1 MNKTMTRKVL
11 LLSLIAVFLCIYIL
25 QLVFNGR
32 SKIKD
37 VTLEATPDSI
47 LIVKGKDPANESNSV
62 RLTYENSS
70 WNVGEKKYPADSA
83 TATKMSDGIKTIK
96 LLGIITRNAGV
107 AAEKYGLDDASKL
120 VVTGFKEGKSV
131 RTITVGKDTT
141 AGGQCYVQIDGKDTV
156 YLADG
161 SLHDTYG
168 ATIDAIRSK
177 DVYAVTADDIVSV
190 RVTTAE
196 GTYAVQKNVPK
207 ADLTTAGSDSK
218 KADKAKDTKAKDTK
232 ADEAAPAEQPK
243 WTLTENTTALTAAA
257 PDEEKVASW
266 AKSLSSLKVSSWAA
280 ENETLPAETPTATV
294 SLAAA
299 GKEYTVTIYK
309 IDGDDPRYICS
320 ANTTPYLFYVTKY
333 SAEKF
338 TKALSDLATK

>member
-1 MNKTMTRKVL
+1 MNKTMTRKIV

-25 QLVFNGR
+25 QLAFNGR
-32 SKIKD
+32 SKIKN

-47 LIVKGKDPANESNSV
+47 LIVKGSDPASASNSM
-62 RLTYENSS
+62 RLTYENSA
-70 WNVGEKKYPADSA
+70 WNVGEKKYPADA
-83 TATKMSDGIKTIK
+83 AAATKMADGLKNIK
-96 LLGIITRNAGV
+96 LLGVITGNAGN
-107 AAEKYGLDDASKL
+107 AAEKYGLDDASKIT
-120 VVTGFKEGKSV
+120 VTGFKDGKSV

-141 AGGQCYVQIDGKDTV
+141 AGGQCYVQVDGKDTV

-218 KADKAKDTKAKDTK
+218 KADKAKDTKAKD
-232 ADEAAPAEQPK
+232 
-243 WTLTENTTALTAAA
+243 
-257 PDEEKVASW
+257 
-266 AKSLSSLKVSSWAA
+266 
-280 ENETLPAETPTATV
+280 
-294 SLAAA
+294 
-299 GKEYTVTIYK
+299 
-309 IDGDDPRYICS
+309 
-320 ANTTPYLFYVTKY
+320 
-333 SAEKF
+333 
-338 TKALSDLATK
+338 